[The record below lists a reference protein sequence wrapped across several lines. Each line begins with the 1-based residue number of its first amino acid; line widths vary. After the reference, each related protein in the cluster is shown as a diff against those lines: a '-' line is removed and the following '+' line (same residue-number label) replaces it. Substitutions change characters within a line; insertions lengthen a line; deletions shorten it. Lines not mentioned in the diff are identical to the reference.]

1 MTWNG
6 VHDYKK
12 LEDYTDQ
19 EWKKMGWDAIDAE
32 RYWGKNYNY
41 HNRDGGDKDWM
52 KYEQGGGD
60 KVRMWMDLGLGE
72 QRDYQAKHGDNA
84 EEHYTRANAGNFWT
98 NHDPDNLKDYSE
110 EAFFRDAPD
119 WMTERY
125 DPNRKSPYGVTY
137 TYDPSPGHEYAVGTT
152 RRAADAYQTK
162 QQEAYERSMNLPE
175 LPESNDSD
183 SDSDSEFW
191 DEVDERTPPP
201 EDRNAGDILEIID
214 AVNEIQDKETPSEF
228 NVNSNSVT
236 SDQTADWKTSIN
248 NSGKRAQINN
258 DVINDNYII
267 NRNAFNPDDPTGK
280 AANNFNFNTSDATQ
294 DLQWETDIT
303 NTGDDAVINAGV
315 YNSLGNF
322 NDNRYGESFS
332 QASDQDSEDVFRYI
346 SSNSNE
352 FNPEYTEYTEGNGTN
367 DVSFIRDRNDIGTKF
382 LNRFRSNLFA

>member
-1 MTWNG
+1 MTYENKFT
-6 VHDYKK
+6 DYTGHKLKADVRNFRPDIDTDKK
-12 LEDYTDQ
+12 L
-19 EWKKMGWDAIDAE
+19 KMYRDHISNTEARIAQPGYA
-32 RYWGKNYNY
+32 GVS
-41 HNRDGGDKDWM
+41 DGGLPLW
-52 KYEQGGGD
+52 
-60 KVRMWMDLGLGE
+60 
-72 QRDYQAKHGDNA
+72 
-84 EEHYTRANAGNFWT
+84 RAMLWDT
-98 NHDPDNLKDYSE
+98 E
-110 EAFFRDAPD
+110 EAQRIK
-119 WMTERY
+119 E
-125 DPNRKSPYGVTY
+125 N
-137 TYDPSPGHEYAVGTT
+137 
-152 RRAADAYQTK
+152 
-162 QQEAYERSMNLPE
+162 
-175 LPESNDSD
+175 
-183 SDSDSEFW
+183 DSEFW

-248 NSGKRAQINN
+248 NSGKRAQINA
-258 DVINDNYII
+258 DVINDNYIV
-267 NRNAFNPDDPTGK
+267 NRNAFNPDDPIGK

-382 LNRFRSNLFA
+382 LNQFRSNLFA